1 MRRLRKLHFALSPEN
16 PSLSAH
22 WLGDNLQWVT
32 NAGGCLTWKV
42 PITCLH
48 LNTVNT
54 CYAFSEFL
62 TFLSSSLASFPGDLS
77 PGGPQEDPPW
87 DRRLRGRERG
97 QLDTMDQS
105 PGFGE
110 RQSRKKFQLLSWVQS
125 KWFHLRE
132 PPLSHL
138 KNRDMTLRLTGGS
151 FIHSTRICWRKR
163 LTDLENKLKVAGE
176 RIVMEFG
183 TDRYTSPCLKWT
195 ANQGLYSTRS
205 SAACHVAAWRG
216 GGRWGEDGSRYM
228 FGWVPS
234 MFPWN
239 YHNTVNQPRVRAKSL
254 QSCLT
259 LYDPMDYSSPG
270 SPVHG
275 ILQARTVEWVAMPS
289 SRGSSRPR
297 DQTHIF

>member
-1 MRRLRKLHFALSPEN
+1 MRRLRKLHFAVSPEN

-42 PITCLH
+42 PVTCLH

-110 RQSRKKFQLLSWVQS
+110 RQSRKKSQLLSGSWARGFTSVS
-125 KWFHLRE
+125 LPFLILKTEIW
-132 PPLSHL
+132 LSASHV
-138 KNRDMTLRLTGGS
+138 GAS
-151 FIHSTRICWRKR
+151 FS
-163 LTDLENKLKVAGE
+163 
-176 RIVMEFG
+176 
-183 TDRYTSPCLKWT
+183 
-195 ANQGLYSTRS
+195 Q
-205 SAACHVAAWRG
+205 
-216 GGRWGEDGSRYM
+216 
-228 FGWVPS
+228 
-234 MFPWN
+234 
-239 YHNTVNQPRVRAKSL
+239 
-254 QSCLT
+254 
-259 LYDPMDYSSPG
+259 
-270 SPVHG
+270 
-275 ILQARTVEWVAMPS
+275 
-289 SRGSSRPR
+289 
-297 DQTHIF
+297 